1 MKMLIKDIEKLKKAR
16 SVVNFLLE
24 GIDPISNKL
33 ISKDSFLN
41 NPKMIR
47 TFSYLAL
54 VLSQDIREVEEKNIY
69 ASTRISE
76 NCIQQNRNIAQS
88 YKSIN
93 DIIKFSKMEN
103 FNKNTKEKELKKLA
117 NLFGKEEKSV

>member
-1 MKMLIKDIEKLKKAR
+1 M
-16 SVVNFLLE
+16 
-24 GIDPISNKL
+24 
-33 ISKDSFLN
+33 
-41 NPKMIR
+41 
-47 TFSYLAL
+47 
-54 VLSQDIREVEEKNIY
+54 SQDIREVEEKNIY

>member
-47 TFSYLAL
+47 TF
-54 VLSQDIREVEEKNIY
+54 
-69 ASTRISE
+69 RI
-76 NCIQQNRNIAQS
+76 
-88 YKSIN
+88 
-93 DIIKFSKMEN
+93 
-103 FNKNTKEKELKKLA
+103 
-117 NLFGKEEKSV
+117 